1 MKTWIW
7 IAKITGKRT
16 IRGIDLSSRSPR
28 LVATWIIVLR
38 PQRILE
44 FLLVETLA
52 FRLGDEISGILA
64 TIIGE
69 VPEKKRRRRRET
81 EDEIK
86 ENGVK
91 VFLLPNLHD
100 RIPRGLDSRRSH
112 RTSAFKIISREFIRG
127 NAVLTKGLFILG
139 NCTLIGTSIRVL
151 GLKWSSC
158 RSEKKGL
165 KT

>member
-28 LVATWIIVLR
+28 LVATWIVVLR

-69 VPEKKRRRRRET
+69 VPEKKEEGEEKR
-81 EDEIK
+81 K
-86 ENGVK
+86 
-91 VFLLPNLHD
+91 
-100 RIPRGLDSRRSH
+100 
-112 RTSAFKIISREFIRG
+112 
-127 NAVLTKGLFILG
+127 TKL
-139 NCTLIGTSIRVL
+139 R
-151 GLKWSSC
+151 KM
-158 RSEKKGL
+158 E
-165 KT
+165 